1 MSLIIGAIRPKL
13 QALRFGAATSDR
25 VRYGVLPGETAATTA
40 LPRTVLMW
48 VRISTITASRRFWT
62 WGVTS
67 PIYRCQINTTA
78 GEVQIQTA
86 RSTSANL
93 RVSTGGLWVANRW
106 LFFAATIIDDVATAN
121 AIHMFYGDPNK
132 PATEA
137 TYSTTTDG
145 VGTIAAQTNAVW
157 TLGNDAA
164 AAPTVALQGDVAFFG
179 VYGRVLSLNDIREMQ
194 FDPTAQGDC
203 RIFSVP
209 GWNGRGAVIN
219 YAAHY
224 RAQGTI
230 TGATPIADQPP
241 LAPPWRLQRRL
252 WVKGPAAAG
261 GVTGTSAQAL
271 PLGGS
276 AAAAVTVA
284 GASAVALPLG
294 AAAAAAVAVAGAS
307 SQALPLAGSAVGAVT
322 VAASSSAALPLG
334 GTATGTVVT
343 PGINVA
349 STLALPLA
357 GTAAAAVAVA
367 ASSTRAL
374 PLSGTAAA
382 TVAVTAASSSPLPL
396 AGSAAATVSV
406 SAASTQALPLGGS
419 AAGAV
424 AVVAAS
430 TRALPL
436 AGSATGVVGSV
447 PVSADSLRALPLA
460 GSATATVTVV
470 GSSTR
475 ALPLGGAAAA
485 TALVAGA
492 SVQALP
498 LGGAATATVL
508 VTGASTLRLPLAG
521 SAAGTGGGAVVDYA
535 RLAGQLR
542 AGPRVLG
549 TFTFRARVARRALT
563 VRPRLDAV
571 VRINGVP
578 VMVNQSQ
585 PVRAGASNLL
595 ELSQL
600 RDVLA
605 AAGTYLETADVHV
618 TITAVIG
625 GAVVLPDTV
634 MPAVGDGT
642 GTYRVTLAASLPFQV
657 GNSYRASVHGTAGA
671 LGYRED
677 AILVGVTA

>member
-1 MSLIIGAIRPKL
+1 MSLIVGAIRPKL

-40 LPRTVLMW
+40 LPRTILMW
-48 VRISTITASRRFWT
+48 LRISTFTASRRIWT

-67 PIYRCQINTTA
+67 PIYRCGINTTA
-78 GEVQIQTA
+78 GELQIQTA

-93 RVSTGGLWVANRW
+93 RVSTGGLFVVNRW
-106 LFFAATIIDDVATAN
+106 LFFAATLIDDVVTAN
-121 AIHMFYGDPNK
+121 AIHMYFGDPNK

-145 VGTIAAQTNAVW
+145 AGTITAQTNAVW
-157 TLGNDAA
+157 TMGNDAA
-164 AAPTVALQGDVAFFG
+164 ASPTVALQGDIAFFG
-179 VYGRVLSLNDIREMQ
+179 VYGRVLSLADIREMQ

-209 GWNGRGAVIN
+209 GWNGRGAVMN

-224 RAQGTI
+224 RNSGTI
-230 TGATPIADQPP
+230 TGATSIADQPP

-261 GVTGTSAQAL
+261 GGITGTSTQAL

-276 AAAAVTVA
+276 AAATVTVA
-284 GASAVALPLG
+284 GAST
-294 AAAAAAVAVAGAS
+294 
-307 SQALPLAGSAVGAVT
+307 QALPLTGSAAGAVA
-322 VAASSSAALPLG
+322 VVASSSAALPLG

-343 PGINVA
+343 PGVNAA

-367 ASSTRAL
+367 AASTRAL

-382 TVAVTAASSSPLPL
+382 TVAVTATSSSPLPL

-475 ALPLGGAAAA
+475 ALPLSGASTA

-625 GAVVLPDTV
+625 GATVLPDTV

-657 GNSYRASVHGTAGA
+657 GKSYRASVHGTAGA

>member
-40 LPRTVLMW
+40 LPRTILMW

-106 LFFAATIIDDVATAN
+106 LFFAATVIDDVATAN

-164 AAPTVALQGDVAFFG
+164 ASPTVALQGDVAFFG

-241 LAPPWRLQRRL
+241 LAPPWRMQRRL

-261 GVTGTSAQAL
+261 GGAPVSVTPGVGAL
-271 PLGGS
+271 TVDSVAP
-276 AAAAVTVA
+276 AVTV
-284 GASAVALPLG
+284 SDN
-294 AAAAAAVAVAGAS
+294 
-307 SQALPLAGSAVGAVT
+307 QA
-322 VAASSSAALPLG
+322 
-334 GTATGTVVT
+334 VT
-343 PGINVA
+343 PGV
-349 STLALPLA
+349 
-357 GTAAAAVAVA
+357 G
-367 ASSTRAL
+367 
-374 PLSGTAAA
+374 AA
-382 TVAVTAASSSPLPL
+382 TVTGFAPT
-396 AGSAAATVSV
+396 
-406 SAASTQALPLGGS
+406 
-419 AAGAV
+419 V
-424 AVVAAS
+424 AVSNNIAV
-430 TRALPL
+430 
-436 AGSATGVVGSV
+436 ATGVG
-447 PVSADSLRALPLA
+447 
-460 GSATATVTVV
+460 
-470 GSSTR
+470 
-475 ALPLGGAAAA
+475 
-485 TALVAGA
+485 
-492 SVQALP
+492 
-498 LGGAATATVL
+498 
-508 VTGASTLRLPLAG
+508 
-521 SAAGTGGGAVVDYA
+521 AGTLTGFAPAASIGIKVAPGV
-535 RLAGQLR
+535 
-542 AGPRVLG
+542 G
-549 TFTFRARVARRALT
+549 TLT
-563 VRPRLDAV
+563 VGRLRPDRDAV
-571 VRINGVP
+571 
-578 VMVNQSQ
+578 
-585 PVRAGASNLL
+585 
-595 ELSQL
+595 E
-600 RDVLA
+600 
-605 AAGTYLETADVHV
+605 
-618 TITAVIG
+618 
-625 GAVVLPDTV
+625 
-634 MPAVGDGT
+634 
-642 GTYRVTLAASLPFQV
+642 
-657 GNSYRASVHGTAGA
+657 
-671 LGYRED
+671 
-677 AILVGVTA
+677 